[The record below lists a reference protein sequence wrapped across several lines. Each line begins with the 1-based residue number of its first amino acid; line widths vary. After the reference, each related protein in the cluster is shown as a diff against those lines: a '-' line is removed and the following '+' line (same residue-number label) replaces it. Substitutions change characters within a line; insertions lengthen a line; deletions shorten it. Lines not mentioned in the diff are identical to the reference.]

1 MTEPKHLVMVY
12 DEPPECSELCK
23 ELTRSWATDR
33 VAGVSLFPAAVLPLF
48 LAHPAAVVPVLLVGA
63 VIVSRLWRVHGLA
76 QLEHAEVSIR
86 ANAAAS
92 GRRHFRPA
100 EIATPT
106 PHPGAPK

>member
-23 ELTRSWATDR
+23 ELTRSQAVDR
-33 VAGVSLFPAAVLPLF
+33 LLNLGLFPAIALPLLIDHP
-48 LAHPAAVVPVLLVGA
+48 LAVAPAALLA
-63 VIVSRLWRVHGLA
+63 AWIASRSRRVHGLA

-86 ANAAAS
+86 SNAAAS

>member
-1 MTEPKHLVMVY
+1 MNESGRMVMVY

-23 ELTRSWATDR
+23 SLTHSWATDR

-63 VIVSRLWRVHGLA
+63 VIVSRLWRLHGLA
-76 QLEHAEVSIR
+76 QLERAEVSIR
-86 ANAAAS
+86 SKAAAS

-106 PHPGAPK
+106 PRPGAPK